1 MIKIIF
7 AATMTHNRFRAH
19 FLAGVILV
27 LGSGCS
33 NLSSSSSD
41 DNYQPP
47 APGRAAAYL
56 KGSNFSEGGLFG
68 TDHRVFAFMV
78 DMQWV
83 RDAADQW
90 DHPLA
95 LAPGHHTI
103 GVEYSYSNFIA
114 RADVSLEAKPGVT
127 YQIMLGDGHE
137 DGPDARLFC
146 EFWIVDKSTGKA
158 VTQVYHRQVTGGK
171 KGTIFNVN
179 K

>member
-1 MIKIIF
+1 MLQ
-7 AATMTHNRFRAH
+7 NRLFAH
-19 FLAGVILV
+19 FLAGVLLI
-27 LGSGCS
+27 LGSGCV
-33 NLSSSSSD
+33 NVPSSSSD
-41 DNYQPP
+41 GNYPSP
-47 APGRAAAYL
+47 APGRTTAYL
-56 KGSNFSEGGLFG
+56 EGTNSSEGGLFG
-68 TDHRVFAFMV
+68 ADHRAFAFMV

-83 RDAADQW
+83 RNAADQW

-114 RADVSLEAKPGVT
+114 RVDLPLEAKPGVT

-137 DGPDARLFC
+137 DGPDGRLFC
-146 EFWIVDKSTGKA
+146 EFWIVDTSTGKA